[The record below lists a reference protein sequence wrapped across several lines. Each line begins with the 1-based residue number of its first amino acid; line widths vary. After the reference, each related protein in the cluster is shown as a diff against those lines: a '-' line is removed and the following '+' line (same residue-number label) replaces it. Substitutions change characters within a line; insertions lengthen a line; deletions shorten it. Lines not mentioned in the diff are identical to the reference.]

1 MENNGEKKM
10 DRVMRLPEI
19 ATVMGL
25 CVRSVRRKV
34 DRGELPPMLHNGR
47 TVGLF
52 ESEIKACLER
62 MRTERGSQ

>member
-1 MENNGEKKM
+1 MKNNREEKM

-19 ATVMGL
+19 AMVMGL

-34 DRGELPPMLHNGR
+34 DRGELPPMVHNGR

-62 MRTERGSQ
+62 MRKERGSQ